1 MRDEFKFRMTGT
13 SILLSFKEL
22 DTAMREQF
30 EYERDRIESR
40 LQSLAKMGVISVE
53 DVDTKM
59 QMQMEHERDHI
70 EKRLV
75 EIFDTRLEQKNDT
88 MSIGNMRAGDALTKF
103 R

>member
-1 MRDEFKFRMTGT
+1 
-13 SILLSFKEL
+13 
-22 DTAMREQF
+22 
-30 EYERDRIESR
+30 
-40 LQSLAKMGVISVE
+40 
-53 DVDTKM
+53 M

-88 MSIGNMRAGDALTKF
+88 MSIGMMKTGDALTKF